1 MAVIGITGLAQNGK
15 SSAAKRL
22 EERWNYEPFAFAD
35 QLKSMA
41 LVLDPFVSINNPD
54 MDNPL
59 YASEVAYLMRLSA
72 LVTVEGWEKAKAKPE
87 VRRFLQV
94 LGTEGARGHFG
105 PNVWVDALDIQL
117 SESYAQDAVISDVRF
132 QNEVD
137 YIKELAGTMLR
148 VVRIMPDGQPFR
160 ATDGAHASERD
171 IIGLPVD
178 YELPVRDG
186 DMDSLYHQVDIIA
199 HSLAREV

>member
-35 QLKSMA
+35 RLKSMA
-41 LVLDPFVSINNPD
+41 LVLDPFVPTNNLGWD
-54 MDNPL
+54 HFD
-59 YASEVAYLMRLSA
+59 ASEVAYLMRLSA
-72 LVTVEGWEKAKAKPE
+72 LVTAEGWEKAKAKPE

-137 YIKELAGTMLR
+137 YVKELAGTMLR

>member
-35 QLKSMA
+35 RLKSMA
-41 LVLDPFVSINNPD
+41 LVLDPFVPINHLGWD
-54 MDNPL
+54 HSDE
-59 YASEVAYLMRLSA
+59 EVDELMRLSA
-72 LVTVEGWEKAKAKPE
+72 LVTAEGWEKAKAKPE

-137 YIKELAGTMLR
+137 YVKELAGTMLR